1 MFLAILGV
9 TAAAQ
14 PADTLFVN
22 GHIQTVDGNWS
33 WVTNLAVVDGKIVA
47 SGNDLDAWRGPETRV
62 IDLQG
67 HTVLPGF
74 TDAHVHLILGGLEH
88 SRCVLNDCRTIEQ
101 LQQTIKIYALNNPDE
116 AWILGAG
123 WSPTLFAAE
132 GPNRQVLDRLVPD
145 RPAFLYSSDGHSAWA
160 NSRALQLSGV
170 TADSEN
176 PAGGEI
182 VTASGE
188 PTGALKESATGLVE
202 AHTPQPSAEDY
213 ARHFAVAQ
221 TEAHRVGLTAVYE
234 ANTNETMLQAY
245 QLLDR
250 RRQLQLRV
258 AAALETEADTTAEQ
272 LVRLRDL
279 YSGGRLRVVGAK
291 IFADGVIESG
301 TAALLTP
308 AVGAGSMDFLLSK
321 GKEHWREWALAG
333 FQLHFHAIGDGA
345 VRAALDTIAGLPDP
359 AKGRHHIAHLQ
370 LVAKSDFDRFRSLGV
385 WANIQALWAFPDE
398 CMTGLTQPKLSIEQ
412 NLRMYPFGSLARHGA
427 RFVCG
432 SDWTVSSLNPFEAIE
447 VAVTRRDPI
456 TNRGPALLPGQALSV
471 RQMVEGYT
479 KNGAYITFQES
490 SRGTLEVGKVAD
502 FIVLDQDIFAVES
515 EKISDT
521 KVLATYL
528 EGKQVY
534 P

>member
-1 MFLAILGV
+1 M
-9 TAAAQ
+9 AAGAQ

-22 GHIQTVDGNWS
+22 GHIQTVDKDWH
-33 WVTNLAVVDGKIVA
+33 WVSSLAVSHGKIA
-47 SGNDLDAWRGPETRV
+47 ATGDDLRTWRGPDTRV

-67 HTVLPGF
+67 RTVLPGF
-74 TDAHVHLILGGLEH
+74 TDAHVHLILGGLER
-88 SRCVLNDCRTIEQ
+88 SRCVLNDCRDLEQ
-101 LQQTIKIYALNNPDE
+101 LENTIRNYARQNPDE

-123 WSPTLFAAE
+123 WSPTLFPAE
-132 GPNRQVLDRLVPD
+132 GPNRELLDRLLPD

-170 TADSEN
+170 TADTES
-176 PAGGEI
+176 PSGGEI
-182 VTASGE
+182 VKASGV

-202 AHTPQPSAEDY
+202 AHTPQPTAEDY
-213 ARHFAVAQ
+213 ARHFAEAQ

-234 ANTNETMLQAY
+234 ANTGETMLQAY
-245 QLLDR
+245 QQLDR
-250 RRQLQLRV
+250 RRELKLRV
-258 AAALETEADTTAEQ
+258 SAALETEADTTAEQ

-279 YSGGRLRVVGAK
+279 YSGGRLQVVGAK

-308 AVGAGSMDFLLSK
+308 AAGAGSMDYLLSK

-333 FQLHFHAIGDGA
+333 FQLHFHAIGDCA
-345 VRAALDTIAGLPDP
+345 VRAALDTIASLPEP

-447 VAVTRRDPI
+447 VAVTRKDPI
-456 TNRGPALLPGQALSV
+456 SNSGPALLPGQALSV
-471 RQMVEGYT
+471 KQMVEGYT
-479 KNGAYITFQES
+479 KNGAFITFQEDM
-490 SRGTLEVGKVAD
+490 RGTLEVGKVAD
-502 FIVLDQDIFAVES
+502 FIVIDQDIFAVDP
-515 EKISDT
+515 EKISNT

-528 EGKQVY
+528 EGEQVY

>member
-1 MFLAILGV
+1 M
-9 TAAAQ
+9 
-14 PADTLFVN
+14 
-22 GHIQTVDGNWS
+22 TV
-33 WVTNLAVVDGKIVA
+33 
-47 SGNDLDAWRGPETRV
+47 E
-62 IDLQG
+62 
-67 HTVLPGF
+67 
-74 TDAHVHLILGGLEH
+74 
-88 SRCVLNDCRTIEQ
+88 
-101 LQQTIKIYALNNPDE
+101 
-116 AWILGAG
+116 
-123 WSPTLFAAE
+123 
-132 GPNRQVLDRLVPD
+132 
-145 RPAFLYSSDGHSAWA
+145 
-160 NSRALQLSGV
+160 
-170 TADSEN
+170 SEN

-182 VTASGE
+182 VKVSGE
-188 PTGALKESATGLVE
+188 PTGDLKESATGLVE
-202 AHTPQPSAEDY
+202 AHTPQPKAEDY

-221 TEAHRVGLTAVYE
+221 NEAHRVGLTAVYE

-245 QLLDR
+245 QLLEHR
-250 RRQLQLRV
+250 GELKLRV
-258 AAALETEADTTAEQ
+258 AAALKTEADTTAEQ
-272 LVRLRDL
+272 LVRLRET
-279 YSGGRLRVVGAK
+279 YSSGRLQVVGAK

-308 AVGAGSMDFLLSK
+308 AAGAGSMEFLLSK

-345 VRAALDTIAGLPDP
+345 VRAALDTISGLPDP

-398 CMTGLTQPKLSIEQ
+398 CVTGLTQPKLSIEQ

-456 TNRGPALLPGQALSV
+456 PNSGPALLPGQALSV
-471 RQMVEGYT
+471 KQMVEGYT
-479 KNGAYITFQES
+479 KNGAFITFQEG
-490 SRGTLEVGKVAD
+490 SRGTLEVGKLAD
-502 FIVLDQDIFAVES
+502 LIVIDQDIFAVDP

-528 EGKQVY
+528 EGRQVY